1 MSFRLLTYNIRHGGT
16 GREEKLA
23 RVIRDCSPDLVILQ
37 EATNPACVARIAQLA
52 GMQQWASRKGQ
63 SLGFISRRE
72 VTKYD
77 WYKPRVSRH
86 AFLEVVPEGWEL
98 PVVGVH
104 LSAVHAAWTER
115 RRGYELRALLQS
127 IKAHEHGFHVLTGD
141 FNTLAPGE
149 ILDPTKL
156 PHRLRALVWLSGGQ
170 VRWRTIQLVLDAGYA
185 DVFRALR
192 PGDPGSTF
200 PTWNPHVRLDFVF
213 TPQRDYCRI
222 TRCEVVTTPEA
233 VAASD
238 HFPLLA
244 DVRMDVLSA
253 GLPGTDGL
261 ERVDQHDD
269 VEQQVVPDRPGDE
282 NFKGRGEREHD
293 PDPEA

>member
-1 MSFRLLTYNIRHGGT
+1 MSFRLLTYNIRHGGA
-16 GREEKLA
+16 GREEALA
-23 RVIRDCSPDLVILQ
+23 RVIRECSPDLVVLQ
-37 EATNPACVARIAQLA
+37 EARIPASVERIAQLA
-52 GMQQWASRKGQ
+52 GMEQWGSRKGE
-63 SLGFISRRE
+63 SLGFIARQT

-86 AFLEVVPEGWEL
+86 AFLEVVPFGWEL

-127 IKAHEHGFHVLTGD
+127 IKAHEHGFHLLTGD

-149 ILDPTKL
+149 LLELKKL
-156 PHRLRALVWLSGGQ
+156 PHRLRALVWLSGGR
-170 VRWRTIQLVLDAGYA
+170 VRWRTIQMVLDAGYA
-185 DVFRALR
+185 DVFRALH
-192 PGDPGSTF
+192 PNDPGFSF
-200 PTWNPHVRLDFVF
+200 PTRDPHVRLDFVF
-213 TPQRDYCRI
+213 TPRRYHCRI
-222 TRCEVVTTPEA
+222 TRCDVVTTPEA

-238 HFPLLA
+238 HFPLVA

-261 ERVDQHDD
+261 EGVDQHHD
-269 VEQQVVPDRPGDE
+269 VEQQVVPDCPGGEDL
-282 NFKGRGEREHD
+282 KGRGERDHD
-293 PDPEA
+293 PDAKP